1 MQDRVRRRARLMDS
15 VPGGLSGRME
25 PFVYQSQ
32 PQRIVFGTGTIAA
45 AGEELNRLGSARA
58 LVLSTPQQAESAARL
73 AGDLGSLAVGT
84 FAKAA
89 MHTPVAVTEE
99 ALAVVTAKG
108 ADAVVSLGGGSTTG
122 LGKAIALRTDLP
134 QVVIPTTYAG
144 SEATP
149 ILGET
154 AGGRKTT
161 QRSPK
166 VLPEVVLYDVELTLG
181 LPVPLS
187 VTSGLNAIAHAV
199 EARYARERNPLISL
213 LALEAVRA
221 LAAGLPRIVAA
232 PRDRGARS
240 DALYGAWAAGTCLGS
255 VGMALH
261 HKICH
266 VLGGS
271 FDLPHAET
279 HAVILPHAAAY
290 NDAAAQEELAPLA
303 ALLDAPAVGVG
314 LYDLSRRLGA
324 PRTLAEIG
332 MKHGGLDR
340 AADEIVASPYWNP
353 RPVERGA
360 IRALLEDA
368 FEGKRPEPK

>member
-1 MQDRVRRRARLMDS
+1 MDS
-15 VPGGLSGRME
+15 
-25 PFVYQSQ
+25 FVYQSQ
-32 PQRIVFGTGTIAA
+32 PQRIIFGTGTLAA
-45 AGEELNRLGSARA
+45 TGEELSRLGCRRA
-58 LVLSTPQQAESAARL
+58 LVLSTPQQAAGAEAL
-73 AGDLGSLAVGT
+73 AGDLGERCAGT

-89 MHTPVAVTEE
+89 MHTPVGVTEE
-99 ALAVVTAKG
+99 ALAVVRAKN

-134 QVVIPTTYAG
+134 QIVIPTTYAG

-154 AGGRKTT
+154 AAGRKTT
-161 QRSPK
+161 QRTPK
-166 VLPEVVLYDVELTLG
+166 VLPEVVLYDVELTLT
-181 LPVPLS
+181 LPVALS

-221 LAAGLPRIVAA
+221 LSFGLERIVTA
-232 PRDRGARS
+232 PRDRLARS

-266 VLGGS
+266 VLGGT

-290 NDAAAQEELAPLA
+290 NDAAAAEQLAPLA
-303 ALLDAPAVGVG
+303 AMLGASTAGVG
-314 LYDLSRRLGA
+314 LYDLSRKLGA
-324 PRTLAEIG
+324 PQTLAGIG
-332 MKHGGLDR
+332 MKRGDLDR

-360 IRALLEDA
+360 IRELLEDA
-368 FEGKRPEPK
+368 FVGKRPEPE